1 MGEPDRSCIPVPGTL
16 TPSAADPQSIA
27 QVQLTMVDEDGAPF
41 DVEPRN
47 VLNRLW
53 QQLRQRGLFPVV
65 AVELEFYLLD
75 RKRDAEG
82 YLQPPCAPGT
92 DDRNTQSQVY
102 SVDNLN
108 HFADVLYDIDEL
120 AKLQLIPADGAVAE
134 ASPGQFEIN
143 LHHTDNV
150 LDACDDALALK
161 RLVRLMAEK
170 HKMHATFMAKPYEEH
185 AGSGMHIHISMLN
198 NKGENVLVDGDG
210 EDSVLLK
217 RALAGMIDLMPASM
231 ALLAPN
237 VNSYRRFQPG
247 MYVPTQASWGHNN
260 RTVALRIPC
269 GERQNHRVEYRV
281 AGADANPYLVMA
293 AILPAFCT
301 GWIIPSCLCRK
312 RWKVTVWNKR
322 ACRSRSARAMRCGSL
337 CRTII
342 CASAS
347 VSVSATFPCL

>member
-1 MGEPDRSCIPVPGTL
+1 
-16 TPSAADPQSIA
+16 
-27 QVQLTMVDEDGAPF
+27 MVDEDGAPF

-92 DDRNTQSQVY
+92 GDRNTQSQVY

-108 HFADVLYDIDEL
+108 HFADVLNDIDEL
-120 AKLQLIPADGAVAE
+120 AQLQLIPADGAVAE

-185 AGSGMHIHISMLN
+185 AGSGMHIHISMQN
-198 NKGENVLVDGDG
+198 NKGENVLADANG
-210 EDSVLLK
+210 EDSALLK

-247 MYVPTQASWGHNN
+247 MYVPTQASWGI
-260 RTVALRIPC
+260 T
-269 GERQNHRVEYRV
+269 
-281 AGADANPYLVMA
+281 
-293 AILPAFCT
+293 T
-301 GWIIPSCLCRK
+301 G
-312 RWKVTVWNKR
+312 RW
-322 ACRSRSARAMRCGSL
+322 RCGSP
-337 CRTII
+337 
-342 CASAS
+342 A
-347 VSVSATFPCL
+347 ATARITAWSIAWRGPTPTRIW